1 MQTVYKLALFL
12 GVALT
17 TFAVVHPARAD
28 SIDDQISAR
37 LNALEKENAALRARI
52 TRIEASKPGTKQ
64 TRRVTVLDSA
74 APPPALPAPAALDAD
89 NAVVVKTAPTNSAP
103 AFRIKRLAAVLAAKR
118 RQFRAVRDPREPV
131 PGTDA

>member
-1 MQTVYKLALFL
+1 MQTVNKLALLL

-17 TFAVVHPARAD
+17 TFAVFGAARAD
-28 SIDDQISAR
+28 SIDDQILAR

-74 APPPALPAPAALDAD
+74 APPPVLPPPVRGSPRTAA
-89 NAVVVKTAPTNSAP
+89 SS
-103 AFRIKRLAAVLAAKR
+103 
-118 RQFRAVRDPREPV
+118 REPCSRS
-131 PGTDA
+131 PTTA